1 MQRILFLFLLISQ
14 CAFGQFF
21 VVKDKDG
28 YVNIRE
34 KESVKSKILGTLP
47 NNKLV
52 YIFHADEDISK
63 WHYIDKGYIHNS
75 RLKPTYTFLSIKKEK
90 ESDNAI
96 TFSGMG
102 IRVELTAQKY
112 DKKKHVFTKEN
123 KGDHYEYKID
133 GKPFEGTDGS
143 EPETE
148 YKSFVVSI
156 NGKQVTIPKSA
167 YRDMYVPAFSET
179 SVYYDKEDDIIY
191 IEAQNGT
198 GAGGYD
204 VCWQIVK
211 GVYKTREVGYFN

>member
-1 MQRILFLFLLISQ
+1 MLMQIS
-14 CAFGQFF
+14 
-21 VVKDKDG
+21 V
-28 YVNIRE
+28 
-34 KESVKSKILGTLP
+34 
-47 NNKLV
+47 
-52 YIFHADEDISK
+52 
-63 WHYIDKGYIHNS
+63 
-75 RLKPTYTFLSIKKEK
+75 
-90 ESDNAI
+90 
-96 TFSGMG
+96 
-102 IRVELTAQKY
+102 

-156 NGKQVTIPKSA
+156 NGKQVNIPKSA
-167 YRDMYVPAFSET
+167 YTDMYVPAFSET

-211 GVYKTREVGYFN
+211 GVYKTREVGHFN